1 METDAR
7 VDQSQPRHTDQ
18 DILFHWQERAAI
30 REYDGEEDRKTATI
44 EAGEELRK
52 IYGTLPRWVVSRM
65 LRS

>member
-1 METDAR
+1 METDAK
-7 VDQSQPRHTDQ
+7 VDQSQPQHTDQ
-18 DILFHWQERAAI
+18 DIFFHWQERAAI

-52 IYGTLPRWVVSRM
+52 IYGPLPRWVVSRM